1 MRLEGYEFKTKILKD
16 AFTEGKAK
24 GEAEGEARGLALALL
39 KVLQG
44 RKIEV
49 DEPLR
54 KEVLACGTRLASSP
68 GSARQP
74 PPSRSPTSS
83 SRSGARAHLRD
94 ELLACRDEARL
105 IGWIDKAIAAKK
117 LADVFD

>member
-54 KEVLACGTRLASSP
+54 KEVLACG
-68 GSARQP
+68 
-74 PPSRSPTSS
+74 
-83 SRSGARAHLRD
+83 
-94 ELLACRDEARL
+94 DEARL
-105 IGWIDKAIAAKK
+105 VAWLGKAATAKS
-117 LADVFD
+117 LSDVFESFGRPGPPSR